1 MSSWKDLADLMFP
14 DINES
19 IEDLLKLFPERA
31 EKLCSRF
38 APSPTG
44 YLHLWGVFS
53 AFVAYKFVNQSDGT
67 FILRVEDTDQKRQI
81 EWWIDMILNSMKTFG
96 INIDEWALGENN
108 SSVWNYGPYI
118 QSQRKYFYRVF
129 SKSLVEK
136 GMAYPCWMT
145 EDEIDSVRNQ
155 QTLSKTIP
163 GIYGNYS
170 LYRNKEVDE
179 LIQKIKDDSDYIL
192 RFRSH
197 GDTQKKIIFDDVLRG
212 KVNML
217 DNYNDI
223 VLIKSDGLPTYHLAH
238 IVDDTL
244 MRVSHVIRAEEWL
257 TSVPLHLQLFEAF
270 WLPAPKYCHLAQILK
285 NDEETGKKRKLSK
298 RKDPE
303 ADVQYFFERGYA
315 VHGIL
320 DYLYTIMDS
329 GFEEWQKNNPKK
341 SFLDCQL
348 VLENMNKS
356 GAIFDIQKM
365 QSVNNAYLSRISTDQ
380 LFDEALTWAKEY
392 NTNLAKLM
400 TSNPEYAKSA
410 LNIERHTEKDPK
422 RFTTFQDIETQ
433 LKFFFDEEWNK
444 LYNDKPELPAYMT
457 KEVLES
463 FVNEYCSDVNL
474 DWTVEDWFVQL
485 KEIGKKYWFAGN
497 NTEFKEWWYVWR
509 IWDLAMFLRCQ
520 LCCSNRTPDLF
531 SVMKVL
537 GKERIEERLK
547 KL

>member
-19 IEDLLKLFPERA
+19 IEDLLKQFPERDN
-31 EKLCSRF
+31 KLCSRF

-44 YLHLWGVFS
+44 YLHIWGVFS
-53 AFVAYKFVNQSDGT
+53 AFVAYKFVSQSKGT

-81 EWWIDMILNSMKTFG
+81 AWWIAMILNSMKTFW
-96 INIDEWALGENN
+96 IDIDEWALGENN

-129 SKSLVEK
+129 AKALVEK
-136 GMAYPCWMT
+136 GLAYPCWMT
-145 EDEIDSVRNQ
+145 EWEIDSVRNQ

-170 LYRNKEVDE
+170 LYRNKEIDE
-179 LIQKIKDDSDYIL
+179 LVQKVKEDSDYIL

-197 GDTQKKIIFDDVLRG
+197 GDTQKKIIFDDILRG

-257 TSVPLHLQLFEAF
+257 TSVPLHLQLFQAF

-329 GFEEWQKNNPKK
+329 WFEEWQKNNPEK

-356 GAIFDIQKM
+356 WAIFDIQKM

-380 LFDEALTWAKEY
+380 LFEEALDWAKKY
-392 NTNLAKLM
+392 NTYLANLM
-400 TSNPEYAKSA
+400 TSNTEYAKAA

-433 LKFFFDEEWNK
+433 LKFFFDSEWDK
-444 LYNDKPELPAYMT
+444 LYNDKPALPEYMT
-457 KEVLES
+457 KEILEN
-463 FVNEYCSDVNL
+463 FVDEYCSCIDLSWDVQS
-474 DWTVEDWFVQL
+474 WFGQL
-485 KEIGKKYWFAGN
+485 KEIGKKYGFAGN
-497 NTEFKEWWYVWR
+497 NAEFKEWWY
-509 IWDLAMFLRCQ
+509 IWKIGDLAMFLRCQ

-537 GKERIEERLK
+537 WKERIEKRLK

>member
-1 MSSWKDLADLMFP
+1 MNSWKDLADLMFP
-14 DINES
+14 DVHET
-19 IEDLLKLFPERA
+19 IEDLLQKFPKRDNE
-31 EKLCSRF
+31 LCSRF

-44 YLHLWGVFS
+44 YLHIWGVFS
-53 AFVAYKFVNQSDGT
+53 AFVAYKFVSQSNGT

-81 EWWIDMILNSMKTFG
+81 EWWIDMILDSMKTFW
-96 INIDEWALGENN
+96 INIDEWALGEDNT
-108 SSVWNYGPYI
+108 SVWNYGPYI

-129 SKSLVEK
+129 AKSLVEK

-179 LIQKIKDDSDYIL
+179 LIQKVKDESDYIL

-270 WLPAPKYCHLAQILK
+270 WLSAPKYCHLAQILK

-303 ADVQYFFERGYA
+303 ADVNYFFERGYA

-329 GFEEWQKNNPKK
+329 WFEEWQKNNPEK

-380 LFDEALTWAKEY
+380 LFDEALVWAKEY
-392 NTNLAKLM
+392 NTNLAELM
-400 TSNPEYAKSA
+400 TSNSEYAKAA

-444 LYNDKPELPAYMT
+444 LYNDKPELPSYMT
-457 KEVLES
+457 KEILEN
-463 FVNEYCSDVNL
+463 FVSEYCSEVDLSGDVQS
-474 DWTVEDWFVQL
+474 WFGQL
-485 KEIGKKYWFAGN
+485 KEIGKKYGFAGN
-497 NTEFKEWWYVWR
+497 NAEFKEWWY
-509 IWDLAMFLRCQ
+509 IWKIGDLAMFLRCQ

-531 SVMKVL
+531 SVMQVL